1 MGALSDADIRRMNLI
16 EILCEEHEEVP
27 EPPEQAYQKWSEEQ
41 IREYFSAGGKLPAGP
56 AGSKDGGNSF
66 PEPSQEVFEKW
77 FPGLERSGTRVKHGK
92 PRLRVLCFTPAGSS
106 EDMYTNEGIGK
117 RRQESPLLAWCRANN
132 AEVFALQLPGRG
144 RRDKEPFIKSGTG
157 ETHQNVSRS
166 ISLPS
171 VSLKRDTSADSDAGT

>member
-1 MGALSDADIRRMNLI
+1 MGALSDDDVRRMNLI

-41 IREYFSAGGKLPAGP
+41 IREYFSAGGKLPAAPEAAAAFP
-56 AGSKDGGNSF
+56 A
-66 PEPSQEVFEKW
+66 PAPEVFERW
-77 FPGLERSGTRVKHGK
+77 FPGLERSGTRAKGGR

-132 AEVFALQLPGRG
+132 AEVMALQLPGRG
-144 RRDKEPFIKSGTG
+144 RRDKEAFITSGA
-157 ETHQNVSRS
+157 EASAIPPAPPRS
-166 ISLPS
+166 TRTLGGRLAS
-171 VSLKRDTSADSDAGT
+171 VS

>member
-1 MGALSDADIRRMNLI
+1 M
-16 EILCEEHEEVP
+16 
-27 EPPEQAYQKWSEEQ
+27 
-41 IREYFSAGGKLPAGP
+41 
-56 AGSKDGGNSF
+56 
-66 PEPSQEVFEKW
+66 FEKW

-157 ETHQNVSRS
+157 D
-166 ISLPS
+166 ISKCITFHLATFRLAQARHERRLRREY
-171 VSLKRDTSADSDAGT
+171 LKSDST